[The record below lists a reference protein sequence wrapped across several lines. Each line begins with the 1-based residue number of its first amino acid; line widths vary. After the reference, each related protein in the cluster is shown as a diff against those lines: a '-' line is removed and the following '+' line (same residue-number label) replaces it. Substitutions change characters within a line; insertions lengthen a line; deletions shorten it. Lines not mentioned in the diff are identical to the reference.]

1 MTDSPEAGAGSVAI
15 ITRPRVHVDALD
27 LAGKERDAV
36 ALTWEERRWGR
47 RRLVTAAGRDLK
59 LALPTG
65 SHLHPG
71 DVLHVDDQWYVVIEA
86 AAEPVLEVRPRDHA
100 EALRIAFEV
109 GNRHFS
115 LALEGERLLVPDD
128 PAMRQLLDRLAV
140 PYELRMAAYTPVGT
154 GHAHE

>member
-1 MTDSPEAGAGSVAI
+1 MADTREARGGAVAV
-15 ITRPRVHVDALD
+15 ITQPRVHVDGLD
-27 LAGKERDAV
+27 LAGKERDTV

-47 RRLVTAAGRDLK
+47 RRLVTESGRDLR

-65 SHLHPG
+65 SHLRPG

-100 EALRIAFEV
+100 EALQIAFEV

-115 LALEGERLLVPDD
+115 LAIEGERLLVPDD
-128 PAMRQLLDRLAV
+128 PAMLQLLDRLAA
-140 PYELRMAAYTPVGT
+140 PYERRTAAYTPVGA